1 MMLNIMGCVGTNR
14 SFMFLII
21 IYGYLFIYLF
31 IYLLYESKEMQYM
44 IDYS

>member
-1 MMLNIMGCVGTNR
+1 MVLNIMGCVGTNR

-21 IYGYLFIYLF
+21 IYGYLFIYCL
-31 IYLLYESKEMQYM
+31 KVREMQYM